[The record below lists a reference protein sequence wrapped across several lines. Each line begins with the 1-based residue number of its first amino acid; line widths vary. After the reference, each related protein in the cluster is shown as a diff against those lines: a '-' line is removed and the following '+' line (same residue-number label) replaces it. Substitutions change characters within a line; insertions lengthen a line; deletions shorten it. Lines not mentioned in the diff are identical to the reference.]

1 MEEKQYFIRVG
12 KERIPVDEALLREY
26 RNLTRQQ
33 KYQDIKD
40 WDNGLLY
47 YDAWDSE
54 SIHGADVCVDYAF
67 DTEELAI
74 AAIEAEKL
82 WNCIEDL
89 HDEYQ
94 ICRLTALGYSER
106 EIAKMNGVTKFAIHK
121 RKLRLFQQLRGL
133 VSSKDIQK

>member
-12 KERIPVDEALLREY
+12 KKKIPVDESLLREY
-26 RNLTRQQ
+26 RNMVRQQ
-33 KYQDIKD
+33 KYQDVKD
-40 WDNGLLY
+40 WANGLLY

-54 SIHGADVCVDYAF
+54 AIHGADVCIDPGF

-82 WNCIEDL
+82 WDCIEKL

-106 EIAKMNGVTKFAIHK
+106 EIAKMNGVTKFAIRK
-121 RKLRLFQQLRGL
+121 RKLRLFQQLRELFSG
-133 VSSKDIQK
+133 KNIQK